1 MVLLA
6 CRSDSNALSK
16 EFICLANKIAMHI
29 AAANPRWIRREDVP
43 EDILAEEKQVLLQR
57 TIAENIPAAR
67 REQVMLGRI
76 NAFYAENVLME
87 QTFVQDA
94 SVTIG
99 QIIDNYSAVSAE
111 PIVIRR
117 FARFEIGG

>member
-43 EDILAEEKQVLLQR
+43 EDILAEEK
-57 TIAENIPAAR
+57 
-67 REQVMLGRI
+67 QVMLGRI